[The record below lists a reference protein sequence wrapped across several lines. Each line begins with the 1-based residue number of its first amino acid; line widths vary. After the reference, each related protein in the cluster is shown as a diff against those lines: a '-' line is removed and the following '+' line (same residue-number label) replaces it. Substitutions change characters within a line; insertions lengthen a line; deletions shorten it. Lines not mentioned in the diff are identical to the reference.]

1 MLITLVVPVYN
12 EHTLLPELTRRIAAV
27 VNTQT
32 EYEWEV
38 LYINDGSSDGSE
50 KVLKELCEQFSWLNV
65 LHFSRNFGHQIAIS
79 AGMDAACGDAV
90 ILMDGDLQDPP
101 ELIPGMLKLWR
112 QGSEVVYGT
121 RKERHGE
128 SFFKKWTASLY
139 YRSLK
144 HMSERP
150 IPLDTGDFRLMDRR
164 VVDALCQMREK
175 NRFIRGMVS
184 WVGFKQTPIVYERD
198 GRFAGHSKFTLFKMT
213 HFAMDGLLSFS
224 KVPLQWI
231 TTLGFLISTTSFL
244 LALSLLGLKLA
255 THINVQAGWTSIM
268 VCILFLGGI
277 QLICVGMLGE
287 YIGRIFDEVRQ
298 RPLYVVQS
306 REGQAIK
313 GQHQAQKL
321 SSKDESLA
329 YMTTPKSKAPVLQS
343 QSQERT
349 THVQS

>member
-1 MLITLVVPVYN
+1 MALITLVVPIFN
-12 EHTLLPELTRRIAAV
+12 EQALLPELTRRIASV
-27 VNTQT
+27 VNSQPQ
-32 EYEWEV
+32 YHWEV
-38 LYINDGSSDGSE
+38 LYINDGSNDGSE
-50 KVLKELCEQFSWLNV
+50 GALKELCQQFSWLSV

-101 ELIPGMLKLWR
+101 ELIPDMLTLWR

-128 SFFKKWTASLY
+128 GWFKKWSASLY
-139 YRSLK
+139 YRAFK
-144 HMSERP
+144 HLSERP
-150 IPLDTGDFRLMDRR
+150 IPLDTGDFRLMDRC

-198 GRFAGHSKFTLFKMT
+198 MRYAGESKFTLFKMT

-231 TTLGFLISTTSFL
+231 TSLGFLISTTSL
-244 LALSLLGLKLA
+244 VLALTLLTLRLS

-268 VCILFLGGI
+268 VSILFLGGI
-277 QLICVGMLGE
+277 QLICAGTLGE

-298 RPLYVVQS
+298 RPLYVLQS
-306 REGQAIK
+306 KEGQITYSRHK
-313 GQHQAQKL
+313 DSESKL
-321 SSKDESLA
+321 NPRRSEA
-329 YMTTPKSKAPVLQS
+329 YITPPPRLTKPAYNGEK
-343 QSQERT
+343 RT
-349 THVQS
+349 YV

>member
-1 MLITLVVPVYN
+1 MLITLVVPIYN
-12 EHTLLPELTRRIAAV
+12 EQALLPELTRRIASV
-27 VNTQT
+27 VNSQPQ
-32 EYEWEV
+32 YRLEV
-38 LYINDGSSDGSE
+38 LYINDGSTDGSE
-50 KVLKELCEQFSWLNV
+50 KRLKELCQHFSWLSV

-101 ELIPGMLKLWR
+101 ELIPDMLALWR

-128 SFFKKWTASLY
+128 SLFKKWSASLY

-144 HMSERP
+144 HLSERP

-184 WVGFKQTPIVYERD
+184 WVGFNQTPIVYERD
-198 GRFAGHSKFTLFKMT
+198 MRYAGYSKFTLFKMT

-231 TTLGFLISTTSFL
+231 TTLGFLISTTSIV
-244 LALSLLGLKLA
+244 LALTLLLLKLS

-268 VCILFLGGI
+268 VSILFLGGI
-277 QLICVGMLGE
+277 QLICAGTLGE

-298 RPLYVVQS
+298 RPLYVLQGRDGQTTQS
-306 REGQAIK
+306 RGA
-313 GQHQAQKL
+313 
-321 SSKDESLA
+321 D
-329 YMTTPKSKAPVLQS
+329 TQS
-343 QSQERT
+343 QRDRLEAESGHYMSPPKLHAPIQSQTQGRWSN
-349 THVQS
+349 V